1 MGFNPMPNLPPP
13 ALSHVRG
20 RLFTD
25 GSLGVHS
32 NHGHVVGLTSKGQRS
47 RCFRAAAQGVL
58 TCSPSSVLKLRRG

>member
-32 NHGHVVGLTSKGQRS
+32 NHGHVVGLTRKGQRS
-47 RCFRAAAQGVL
+47 RCFRTAAQGV
-58 TCSPSSVLKLRRG
+58 